1 MEELTLSFCLR
12 ELADNMKRGSY
23 GIRIGRSL
31 LDFVDVA
38 LDESSMPNKYRV
50 IACDGEEFF
59 FSDLMQAICKFIAIN
74 K

>member
-1 MEELTLSFCLR
+1 MKELTIEFCLR
-12 ELADNMKRGSY
+12 ELADDMKRGGC

-38 LDESSMPNKYRV
+38 LDDSSMPNKYRV
-50 IACDGEEFF
+50 IAWDGEEFF
-59 FSDLMQAICKFIAIN
+59 FSDLMQAICKFISIN

>member
-1 MEELTLSFCLR
+1 MPTIEFCLR
-12 ELADNMKRGSY
+12 ELADDMKRGGC

-38 LDESSMPNKYRV
+38 LDDSSMPNKYRV
-50 IACDGEEFF
+50 IAWDGEEFF
-59 FSDLMQAICKFIAIN
+59 FSDLMQAICKFISIN

>member
-1 MEELTLSFCLR
+1 MPTTEFCLR
-12 ELADNMKRGSY
+12 ELANNMKRGHY
-23 GIRIGRSL
+23 GIHIGRSL

-50 IACDGEEFF
+50 ISWDGEEFF
-59 FSDLMQAICKFIAIN
+59 FNDLMQAICKFIAIN